1 MAIDKEKKNE
11 FEEDFKENCLSQ
23 PLLIGEFI
31 KQKKNL
37 FISNSYLNFFL
48 KNQNKYY

>member
-11 FEEDFKENCLSQ
+11 FEEDFKENCLSK

-31 KQKKNL
+31 KQKDKL
-37 FISNSYLNFFL
+37 IYFE
-48 KNQNKYY
+48 